1 MSKLILSVMLLC
13 VVSNAFAKDFWA
25 CDSLGKYSCQPN
37 QQTCCRSRNSPTGW
51 SCFALQEGVCCSDGI
66 SVCPKATT
74 CNLKERRCDRTALTF
89 LEENVSE
96 NSVEVFLEPKLIST
110 PVELADGFLKGFGFF
125 YDLPSVKDCKPNDP
139 QITQDVLDI
148 VNILKSIDIHSNF
161 PQIIQDIFSKGK
173 DAYDRISKVSKECGE
188 LADEAKQL
196 FEKLE
201 KHVSGYTY
209 YAKLALHTTT
219 NISQI
224 SEKVKSGMAAYDA
237 GKFEDTGFAFGD
249 LTKFTFFWNF
259 QPDVTVMLEE
269 IEEAINPNDLLK
281 FALGAN
287 QGFSF
292 FYNLPY
298 QSECVVYNPRVLQIA
313 EEVINIFKG
322 LNIKNAL
329 NIAKQV
335 VQKGREAIKII
346 SSQGGQCVNYAAELT
361 KVADRLIKRIDSKPF
376 LKDVTYHALMN
387 MNVITEN
394 ALKVVD
400 TFIKKD
406 FSNSGIVGGSLIRFI
421 FFWNM

>member
-1 MSKLILSVMLLC
+1 
-13 VVSNAFAKDFWA
+13 
-25 CDSLGKYSCQPN
+25 
-37 QQTCCRSRNSPTGW
+37 
-51 SCFALQEGVCCSDGI
+51 
-66 SVCPKATT
+66 
-74 CNLKERRCDRTALTF
+74 
-89 LEENVSE
+89 
-96 NSVEVFLEPKLIST
+96 
-110 PVELADGFLKGFGFF
+110 
-125 YDLPSVKDCKPNDP
+125 VKDCKPNDP

-148 VNILKSIDIHSNF
+148 VNILKSIDFHSNF
-161 PQIIQDIFSKGK
+161 PQIIQDVFSKGK
-173 DAYDRISKVSKECGE
+173 DAYDRISKVSKECRE

-201 KHVSGYTY
+201 KHASGYTY

-249 LTKFTFFWNF
+249 LIKFTFFWNF

-287 QGFSF
+287 QGFSI

-329 NIAKQV
+329 NIARQV
-335 VQKGREAIKII
+335 VQKG
-346 SSQGGQCVNYAAELT
+346 L
-361 KVADRLIKRIDSKPF
+361 
-376 LKDVTYHALMN
+376 
-387 MNVITEN
+387 
-394 ALKVVD
+394 
-400 TFIKKD
+400 
-406 FSNSGIVGGSLIRFI
+406 
-421 FFWNM
+421 